1 MGVANGLER
10 GTKMKDQARVV
21 IIGGGITGCSIAY
34 HLTQMGWKDV
44 VLLDKGELTSGATF
58 HAAGL
63 VGQLRAS
70 VNITKMLKY
79 SIELYSHLEKETGQH
94 TGWSQVGGLRIASS
108 KDRMEELR
116 RSAAMAKTFGLP
128 MELISPKEASELFP
142 VMERKGIVGAAFLP
156 TDGQIDP
163 SGVTYALAK
172 GARERGAEIHTE
184 TRVTG
189 ITLKKGA
196 VYEVVTE
203 RGKIKAE
210 IVVNAA
216 GIWAPEIGRM
226 VGVSIPIIPM
236 EHQYIITKPI
246 AGVRRGMPTMRDP
259 DLLVYF
265 REEMGGL
272 VMGGYEHNPIP
283 WGLDG
288 IPRDFT
294 KKLLKSNYEHFEPLS
309 RLAMK
314 RVPVIGKAEIIT
326 LLNGPEAF
334 TSDGDF
340 ILGES
345 AEVKNFFVA
354 AGFCAHGIA
363 AGGGVGKM
371 MAEWIIEG
379 RPSLDLWRLDIR
391 RLGAHHGSQK
401 YVLDRAIEVYA
412 HHYSISWPYEEM
424 KSARPLR
431 LSPLYHRLKR
441 MRAVFGE
448 KAGWERPNWFAPEGV
463 PAKDELGWELP
474 NWFRHVGEEHQS
486 VRTKAGIIDQTS
498 FGKIEVK
505 GPGALDLLQKITD
518 NEMNKPVGSIT
529 YTQMLNE
536 KGGIECDLTVSRI
549 AEDCFYL
556 VTGTAFVKHDL
567 DWIHKHLPED
577 HSVTVIDVTSSKACI
592 TLCGPQARKILQA
605 LTKDDLSNEGFPY
618 MTCKQI
624 NLGYAP
630 VLALRITYVG
640 ELGWELHLPIEYTL
654 HVYDLLCEAGK
665 PFGLRNV
672 GYRAIESLRLEKG
685 YRYWSG
691 DISPEYTPFEAG
703 LDFCVK
709 MAKGEFIGREALLIQ
724 KERGISR
731 RLCCL
736 TIDTGPLMPVGK
748 EAILDG
754 EKVIGIVTS
763 GGYGH
768 TIKKPIAYGYLPIEY
783 SKPGTRLQ
791 IEVAAKRYD
800 ATVEKEPLY
809 DPENKRVKA

>member
-1 MGVANGLER
+1 
-10 GTKMKDQARVV
+10 MKNQARVV

-44 VLLDKGELTSGATF
+44 VIVDKGELTSGATF

-79 SIELYSHLEKETGQH
+79 SIELYSRLEKETGQH
-94 TGWSQVGGLRIASS
+94 TAWSEVGGLRIASS

-128 MELISPKEASELFP
+128 MELISPKEACDLFP
-142 VMERKGIVGAAFLP
+142 VMEKKGIVGAAFLP

-172 GARERGAEIHTE
+172 GARDRGAEIYTD

-189 ITLKKGA
+189 IALKSGA
-196 VYEVVTE
+196 VREVITE
-203 RGKIKAE
+203 KGKIKTE

-216 GIWAPEIGRM
+216 GIWAPEIGKM
-226 VGVSIPIIPM
+226 VGVPIPIIPM

-246 AGVRRGMPTMRDP
+246 EGVPRGMTTMRDP

-265 REEMGGL
+265 REEVGGL
-272 VMGGYEHNPIP
+272 VMGGYEHHPIP
-283 WGLDG
+283 WALDG

-309 RLAMK
+309 LLAMK
-314 RVPVIGKAEIIT
+314 RVPAVGKAEIIT

-340 ILGES
+340 IMGEA
-345 AEVKNFFVA
+345 AEVKNFFVS

-363 AGGGVGKM
+363 AAGGVGKM

-379 RPSLDLWRLDIR
+379 RPSLDIWRLDIR
-391 RLGAHHGSQK
+391 RLGAHHASQK
-401 YVLDRAIEVYA
+401 YALDRSIEVYA
-412 HHYSISWPYEEM
+412 HHYSMSWPYEEM

-431 LSPLYHRLKR
+431 MSPLYHRLKTT
-441 MRAVFGE
+441 RAVFGE
-448 KAGWERPNWFAPEGV
+448 KSGWERPNWFAPNGV
-463 PAKDELGWELP
+463 PQKDILGWGLP
-474 NWFRHVGEEHQS
+474 NWFKHVGKEHQT

-498 FGKIEVK
+498 FGKVEMK
-505 GPGALDLLQKITD
+505 GPGALPLLQRITD
-518 NEMNKPVGSIT
+518 NQMDRPIGSVT
-529 YTQMLNE
+529 YTQMLTE
-536 KGGIECDLTVSRI
+536 RGGIECDLSVSRI
-549 AEDCFYL
+549 AEDHFYL
-556 VTGTAFVKHDL
+556 VTGTAFIKHDL
-567 DWIHKHLPED
+567 SWIQKHLPED
-577 HSVTVIDVTSSKACI
+577 RSVTLNDVTSSKACI
-592 TLCGPQARKILQA
+592 TLCGPQARNILKQ
-605 LTKDDLSNEGFPY
+605 LTRDDISNSGFPY
-618 MTCKQI
+618 MTCKRI
-624 NLGYAP
+624 TIGYAP

-640 ELGWELHLPIEYTL
+640 ELGWELHMPMEHASY
-654 HVYDLLCEAGK
+654 VYDALWEGGK
-665 PFGLRNV
+665 SLGLANV
-672 GYRAIESLRLEKG
+672 GYRCIESLRLEKG

-709 MAKGEFIGREALLIQ
+709 LNKGEFIGRQALLNQ
-724 KERGISR
+724 KEKGIAR

-736 TIDTGPLMPVGK
+736 TIHTGPLMPVGK

-754 EKVIGIVTS
+754 DKVVGIVTS
-763 GGYGH
+763 GGFGH
-768 TIKKPIAYGYLPIEY
+768 TIKKPIAYGYLPTDY
-783 SKPGTRLQ
+783 AKPGTRLQ

-809 DPENKRVKA
+809 DPLNEKVKG

>member
-1 MGVANGLER
+1 
-10 GTKMKDQARVV
+10 MKDQARVV

-34 HLTQMGWKDV
+34 HLTLMGWKDV
-44 VLLDKGELTSGATF
+44 VIVDKGELTSGATF

-79 SIELYSHLEKETGQH
+79 SIELYSRLEKETGQH
-94 TGWSQVGGLRIASS
+94 TAWSEVGGLRIASS

-128 MELISPKEASELFP
+128 MELISPEEACDLFP
-142 VMERKGIVGAAFLP
+142 VMEKKGIVGAAFLP

-172 GARERGAEIHTE
+172 GARDRGAEIYTD

-189 ITLKKGA
+189 ITLKNGA
-196 VYEVVTE
+196 VQEVITE
-203 RGKIKAE
+203 KGKIKTE

-216 GIWAPEIGRM
+216 GIWAPEIGKM
-226 VGVSIPIIPM
+226 VGVPIPIIPM

-246 AGVRRGMPTMRDP
+246 EGVPRGMTTMRDP

-265 REEMGGL
+265 REEVGGL
-272 VMGGYEHNPIP
+272 IMGGYEHNPIP
-283 WGLDG
+283 WALDG
-288 IPRDFT
+288 IPRNFT
-294 KKLLKSNYEHFEPLS
+294 KTLLKSNYEHFEPLS

-314 RVPVIGKAEIIT
+314 RVPAIGKAEIIT

-340 ILGES
+340 IMGEA
-345 AEVKNFFVA
+345 AEVKNFFVT

-379 RPSLDLWRLDIR
+379 RPSLDIWRLDIR
-391 RLGAHHGSQK
+391 RLGAHHTSQK
-401 YVLDRAIEVYA
+401 YALDRSIEVYA
-412 HHYSISWPYEEM
+412 HHYSMSWPYEEM
-424 KSARPLR
+424 KSGRPLR
-431 LSPLYHRLKR
+431 MSPLYHRLKG

-448 KAGWERPNWFAPEGV
+448 KSGWERPNWFAPKGV
-463 PAKDELGWELP
+463 PQKDVLGWGLP
-474 NWFRHVGEEHQS
+474 NWFKHVGKEHQT

-498 FGKIEVK
+498 FGKIEIK
-505 GPGALDLLQKITD
+505 GPGALPFLQRITD
-518 NEMNKPVGSIT
+518 NQMDKPVGSVT
-529 YTQMLNE
+529 YTQMLND
-536 KGGIECDLTVSRI
+536 KGGIECDLSVSRMG
-549 AEDCFYL
+549 EDHYYL
-556 VTGTAFVKHDL
+556 VTGTAFIKHDL
-567 DWIHKHLPED
+567 SWIQKHLPD
-577 HSVTVIDVTSSKACI
+577 DRSVTVNDVTSSKACI
-592 TLCGPQARKILQA
+592 TLCGPQARNILRQ
-605 LTKDDLSNEGFPY
+605 LTGDDISNQGFPY

-624 NLGYAP
+624 TLGYTP
-630 VLALRITYVG
+630 VFALRITYVG
-640 ELGWELHLPIEYTL
+640 ELGWELHMPMEYAL
-654 HVYDLLCEAGK
+654 YVYDALREVGK
-665 PFGLRNV
+665 SFGLENV
-672 GYRAIESLRLEKG
+672 GYRCIESLRLEKG

-709 MAKGEFIGREALLIQ
+709 LNKGEFIGRQALLDH
-724 KERGISR
+724 KEKGITR

-736 TIDTGPLMPVGK
+736 TIHTGALMPVGK

-754 EKVIGIVTS
+754 DKVIGIVTS

-768 TIKKPIAYGYLPIEY
+768 TIKKPIAYGYLPADY
-783 SKPGTRLQ
+783 AKPGTRLQ

-809 DPENKRVKA
+809 DPENKKVKG

>member
-1 MGVANGLER
+1 
-10 GTKMKDQARVV
+10 MKDLARVV

-34 HLTQMGWKDV
+34 HLTEMGWKDV

-79 SIELYSHLEKETGQH
+79 SIELYSRLERETGQH
-94 TGWSQVGGLRIASS
+94 TGWSEVGGLRIASS

-128 MELISPKEASELFP
+128 MELISPKEACDLFP
-142 VMERKGIVGAAFLP
+142 VMEKKGIVGAAFLP

-172 GARERGAEIHTE
+172 GARDREATIYTE
-184 TRVTG
+184 TRVAG
-189 ITLKKGA
+189 ITLKNGA
-196 VYEVVTE
+196 IYEVLTE
-203 RGKIKAE
+203 KGKIKTE
-210 IVVNAA
+210 IVVDAA
-216 GIWAPEIGRM
+216 GIWAPEIGKM
-226 VGVSIPIIPM
+226 VGVFIPIIPM

-246 AGVRRGMPTMRDP
+246 GGVRKGMPTMRDP

-265 REEMGGL
+265 REEVGGL
-272 VMGGYEHNPIP
+272 IMGGYEHNPIP
-283 WGLDG
+283 WALDG

-294 KKLLKSNYEHFEPLS
+294 KTLLKSNYEHFEPLS
-309 RLAMK
+309 SLAMK
-314 RVPVIGKAEIIT
+314 RVPCIGEAEIIT

-340 ILGES
+340 VMGEA

-379 RPSLDLWRLDIR
+379 KPSLDLWRLDIR

-401 YVLDRAIEVYA
+401 YILERSFEVYA
-412 HHYSISWPYEEM
+412 HHYSMSWPYEEM
-424 KSARPLR
+424 PSARPLR
-431 LSPLYHRLKR
+431 MSPLYQRLKK

-448 KAGWERPNWFAPEGV
+448 KSGWERPNWFAPKGV
-463 PAKDELGWELP
+463 APKENLGWGLP
-474 NWFRHVGEEHQS
+474 NWFEHVGKEHET
-486 VRTKAGIIDQTS
+486 VRTKSGILDQSS
-498 FGKIEVK
+498 FGKIEIK
-505 GPGALDLLQKITD
+505 GQGALSFLQKITSNQMD
-518 NEMNKPVGSIT
+518 KPIGSIT
-529 YTQMLNE
+529 YTQMLNK

-549 AEDCFYL
+549 GEEHFYL
-556 VTGTAFVKHDL
+556 VTGTAFIKHDL
-567 DWIHKHLPED
+567 SWIQKHLPKD
-577 HSVTVIDVTSSKACI
+577 SPISATDVTSSRACI
-592 TLCGPQARKILQA
+592 TLCGPQSRNILKH
-605 LTKDDLSNEGFPY
+605 LTQGDVSNEGFPY

-624 NLGYAP
+624 FIGYGPA
-630 VLALRITYVG
+630 LALRITYVG
-640 ELGWELHLPIEYTL
+640 ELGWELHVPVEYAL
-654 HVYDLLCEAGK
+654 YVYDAILEAGK
-665 PFGLRNV
+665 SFGLTNV
-672 GYRAIESLRLEKG
+672 GYRSIESLRLEKG

-709 MAKGEFIGREALLIQ
+709 LDKGDFIGREALLAQ
-724 KERGISR
+724 KEKGISR
-731 RLCCL
+731 RLSCL
-736 TIDTGPLMPVGK
+736 TLHTGPHAIPLMPVGK

-754 EKVIGIVTS
+754 DKVIGLVTS
-763 GGYGH
+763 GGFGY
-768 TIKKPIAYGYLPIEY
+768 TVNKPIAYGYLPMAY
-783 SKPGTRLQ
+783 SEPGTRLQ
-791 IEVAAKRYD
+791 IEVAAKRYE
-800 ATVEKEPLY
+800 ASVEKEPLY
-809 DPENKRVKA
+809 DPENLKVRG

>member
-1 MGVANGLER
+1 
-10 GTKMKDQARVV
+10 MKDQARVV

-34 HLTQMGWKDV
+34 HLTKMGWTDV

-63 VGQLRAS
+63 VGQLRSS

-79 SIELYSHLEKETGQH
+79 SIELYSRLEEETGQH
-94 TGWSQVGGLRIASS
+94 TGWSEVGGLRIASS

-116 RSAAMAKTFGLP
+116 RLAAMAKTFGLP
-128 MELISPKEASELFP
+128 MELISPEEACDLFP
-142 VMERKGIVGAAFLP
+142 VMEKKGIVGAAHLP

-172 GARERGAEIHTE
+172 GAKDRGATIYTE

-189 ITLKKGA
+189 IKLKNGA
-196 VYEVVTE
+196 VNEVLTE
-203 RGKIKAE
+203 KGNIQTE

-216 GIWAPEIGRM
+216 GIWAPEIGKM

-236 EHQYIITKPI
+236 EHQYLITKPI
-246 AGVRRGMPTMRDP
+246 KGVRKGMPTMRDP

-265 REEMGGL
+265 REEVGGL

-283 WGLDG
+283 WALNG

-294 KKLLKSNYEHFEPLS
+294 KTLLKSNYEHFEPLS
-309 RLAMK
+309 LLAMK
-314 RVPVIGKAEIIT
+314 RVPAIGEAEIIT

-340 ILGES
+340 VMGET
-345 AEVKNFFVA
+345 AEVKNFYVA

-379 RPSLDLWRLDIR
+379 APSLDLWRLDIR
-391 RLGAHHGSQK
+391 RFGPHHGSQK
-401 YVLDRAIEVYA
+401 YALERSIEVYA
-412 HHYSISWPYEEM
+412 HHYSMSWPYEEM
-424 KSARPLR
+424 LSARPLR
-431 LSPLYHRLKR
+431 TSPLYQRLKK

-448 KAGWERPNWFAPEGV
+448 KSGWERPNWFAPKGV
-463 PAKDELGWELP
+463 TPRDKLGWGLP
-474 NWFRHVGEEHQS
+474 NWFEHVGKEHEA

-498 FGKIEVK
+498 FGKIEIK
-505 GPGALDLLQKITD
+505 GPGSLQFLQKITA
-518 NEMNKPVGSIT
+518 NQMEKPVGSII

-536 KGGIECDLTVSRI
+536 RGGIECDLTISRLG
-549 AEDCFYL
+549 EEHFYL

-567 DWIHKHLPED
+567 SWIHRHLPKNSLI
-577 HSVTVIDVTSSKACI
+577 SVNEVTSNKACI
-592 TLCGPQARKILQA
+592 TLCGPQSRHILEQ

-624 NLGYAP
+624 TIGYAP
-630 VLALRITYVG
+630 ALALRITYVG
-640 ELGWELHLPIEYTL
+640 ELGWEFHVPIEYAL
-654 HVYDLLCEAGK
+654 YVYDAIWEAGK
-665 PFGLRNV
+665 PSGLVNT
-672 GYRAIESLRLEKG
+672 GYRCIESLRLEKG

-703 LDFCVK
+703 LNFCVQLN
-709 MAKGEFIGREALLIQ
+709 KGEFIGRNALLAQ
-724 KERGISR
+724 KEKGITR
-731 RLCCL
+731 RLSCL
-736 TIDTGPLMPVGK
+736 TIHSGPLMPIGK

-754 EKVIGIVTS
+754 DKVIGLVTS
-763 GGYGH
+763 GGFGH
-768 TIKKPIAYGYLPIEY
+768 TIKKPIAYGYLPLDY
-783 SKPGTRLQ
+783 SIPGTRLQ
-791 IEVAAKRYD
+791 IEVAAMRYE

-809 DPENKRVKA
+809 DPENLKVKS

>member
-1 MGVANGLER
+1 
-10 GTKMKDQARVV
+10 MKDQARVV

-34 HLTQMGWKDV
+34 HLTAMGWKDV

-94 TGWSQVGGLRIASS
+94 TAWSEVGGLRIASS

-128 MELISPKEASELFP
+128 MELISPKEACDLFP
-142 VMERKGIVGAAFLP
+142 VMEKKGIVGAAFLP

-172 GARERGAEIHTE
+172 GARDRGAEIYTE
-184 TRVTG
+184 TRVIG
-189 ITLKKGA
+189 ITLKNGA
-196 VYEVVTE
+196 VHEVITE
-203 RGKIKAE
+203 KGKIKTE

-216 GIWAPEIGRM
+216 GIWAPEIGKM
-226 VGVSIPIIPM
+226 VGVPIPIIPM

-246 AGVRRGMPTMRDP
+246 EGVPRGMTTMRDP

-265 REEMGGL
+265 REEVGGL
-272 VMGGYEHNPIP
+272 IMGGYEHNPIP
-283 WGLDG
+283 WALDG

-309 RLAMK
+309 VLAMK
-314 RVPVIGKAEIIT
+314 RVPPIGKAEIIT

-340 ILGES
+340 MMGEA
-345 AEVKNFFVA
+345 AEVKNFFVS

-363 AGGGVGKM
+363 AAGGVGKM

-379 RPSLDLWRLDIR
+379 RPSLDIWRLDIR
-391 RLGAHHGSQK
+391 RLGAHHASQK
-401 YVLDRAIEVYA
+401 YALDRSIEVYA
-412 HHYSISWPYEEM
+412 HHYSMSWPYEEM

-431 LSPLYHRLKR
+431 MSPLYHRLKK

-448 KAGWERPNWFAPEGV
+448 KSGWERPNWFAP
-463 PAKDELGWELP
+463 KDAPPKDQLRWGLP
-474 NWFRHVGEEHQS
+474 NWFKHVGKEHQS

-498 FGKIEVK
+498 FGKIEIK
-505 GPGALDLLQKITD
+505 GPGALPFLQRITD
-518 NEMNKPVGSIT
+518 NQMDKPVGSVT
-529 YTQMLNE
+529 YTQMLND
-536 KGGIECDLTVSRI
+536 KGGIECDLSVSRI
-549 AEDCFYL
+549 GENHFYL
-556 VTGTAFVKHDL
+556 VTGTAFIKHDL
-567 DWIHKHLPED
+567 SWIQKHLPD
-577 HSVTVIDVTSSKACI
+577 DRSVTVNDVTSSKSCI
-592 TLCGPQARKILQA
+592 TLCGPQARNILKK
-605 LTKDDLSNEGFPY
+605 LTMDDVSNEGFPY

-624 NLGYAP
+624 TLGYAP
-630 VLALRITYVG
+630 VLAIRITYVG
-640 ELGWELHLPIEYTL
+640 ELGWELHLPVESALY
-654 HVYDLLCEAGK
+654 VYDAIGEAGK
-665 PFGLRNV
+665 SFGLVNA
-672 GYRAIESLRLEKG
+672 GYRCIESLRLEKG

-691 DISPEYTPFEAG
+691 DISPEYTPYEAG

-709 MAKGEFIGREALLIQ
+709 LNKGEFIGREALLAH
-724 KERGISR
+724 KEKGITR

-736 TIDTGPLMPVGK
+736 TLQTGPLMPVGK

-754 EKVIGIVTS
+754 DKVIGIVTS

-768 TIKKPIAYGYLPIEY
+768 TIKKPIAYGYLPIDH

-809 DPENKRVKA
+809 DPENRKVKG

>member
-1 MGVANGLER
+1 
-10 GTKMKDQARVV
+10 MKDQARVV

-34 HLTQMGWKDV
+34 HLTKMGWKDV

-63 VGQLRAS
+63 VGQLRSS

-79 SIELYSHLEKETGQH
+79 SIELYSRLEAETGQH
-94 TGWSQVGGLRIASS
+94 TTWSEVGGLRIASS

-128 MELISPKEASELFP
+128 MELISPKEACDLFP
-142 VMERKGIVGAAFLP
+142 VMEKKGIVGAAILP

-172 GARERGAEIHTE
+172 GARDRGAAIYTE
-184 TRVTG
+184 TRVTAV
-189 ITLKKGA
+189 TLKNGA
-196 VYEVVTE
+196 VAEVLTE
-203 RGKIKAE
+203 KGKIKTE

-216 GIWAPEIGRM
+216 GIWAPEIGKM

-236 EHQYIITKPI
+236 EHQYVITKPI
-246 AGVRRGMPTMRDP
+246 EGVRKGMATMRDP

-265 REEMGGL
+265 REEVGGL
-272 VMGGYEHNPIP
+272 IMGGYEHNPIP
-283 WGLDG
+283 WALDG

-294 KKLLKSNYEHFEPLS
+294 KTLLKSNYEHFEPLS
-309 RLAMK
+309 LLAMK
-314 RVPVIGKAEIIT
+314 RVPVIGQAEIIT

-340 ILGES
+340 IMGEA

-379 RPSLDLWRLDIR
+379 EPSLDLWRLDIR
-391 RLGAHHGSQK
+391 RLGGHHGSQK
-401 YVLDRAIEVYA
+401 YVLDRSIEVYA
-412 HHYSISWPYEEM
+412 HHYSMSWPYEEM
-424 KSARPLR
+424 LSARPLR
-431 LSPLYHRLKR
+431 TSPLYHRLKS

-448 KAGWERPNWFAPEGV
+448 KSAWERPNWFAPRGAAPKE
-463 PAKDELGWELP
+463 KLGWGLP
-474 NWFRHVGEEHQS
+474 NWFEYVGKEHET
-486 VRTKAGIIDQTS
+486 VRTKAAIIDQTS
-498 FGKIEVK
+498 FGKIEIK
-505 GPGALDLLQKITD
+505 GEGALPFLQRITD
-518 NEMNKPVGSIT
+518 NQMDKPVGSVT

-549 AEDCFYL
+549 TEDHFYL
-556 VTGTAFVKHDL
+556 VTGTAFIKHDL
-567 DWIHKHLPED
+567 SWIQKHLSKD
-577 HSVTVIDVTSSKACI
+577 SSISVTDVTSAKACI
-592 TLCGPQARKILQA
+592 TLCGPQARNILKQ
-605 LTKDDLSNEGFPY
+605 LTKDDVSNEGFPY

-624 NLGYAP
+624 YIGYAP

-640 ELGWELHLPIEYTL
+640 ELGWELHMPVEYAL
-654 HVYDLLCEAGK
+654 HVYDAIWKAGK
-665 PFGLRNV
+665 SLGLANV
-672 GYRAIESLRLEKG
+672 GYRCIESLRLEKG

-709 MAKGEFIGREALLIQ
+709 ANKGDFTGRKALLAK
-724 KERGISR
+724 KEKGITR

-736 TIDTGPLMPVGK
+736 TIDAGPLMPVGK

-754 EKVIGIVTS
+754 EKVIGLVTS
-763 GGYGH
+763 GGFGH
-768 TIKKPIAYGYLPIEY
+768 TIQKPIAYGYLPIQY
-783 SKPGTRLQ
+783 SEPGTRLQ
-791 IEVAAKRYD
+791 IEVAVKRYE

-809 DPENKRVKA
+809 DPENLKVKS

>member
-1 MGVANGLER
+1 
-10 GTKMKDQARVV
+10 MKDQARVV

-34 HLTQMGWKDV
+34 HLTAMGWKDV

-94 TGWSQVGGLRIASS
+94 TGWSEVGGLRIASS

-128 MELISPKEASELFP
+128 MELISPKEACDLFP
-142 VMERKGIVGAAFLP
+142 VMGKKGIVGAAFLP

-172 GARERGAEIHTE
+172 GARDRGAEIYTE
-184 TRVTG
+184 TRVIG
-189 ITLKKGA
+189 ITLKNGA
-196 VYEVVTE
+196 IHEVITE
-203 RGKIKAE
+203 KGKIKTE

-216 GIWAPEIGRM
+216 GIWAPEIGKM

-236 EHQYIITKPI
+236 EHQYVITKPI
-246 AGVRRGMPTMRDP
+246 EGVCKGMTTMRDP

-265 REEMGGL
+265 REEVGGL
-272 VMGGYEHNPIP
+272 IMGGYEHNPIP
-283 WGLDG
+283 WALDG

-294 KKLLKSNYEHFEPLS
+294 KKLLKSNFEHFEPLS

-314 RVPVIGKAEIIT
+314 RVPAIGKAEIIT

-340 ILGES
+340 IMGEA

-379 RPSLDLWRLDIR
+379 KPSLDIWRLDIL
-391 RLGAHHGSQK
+391 RLGAHHASQK
-401 YVLDRAIEVYA
+401 YALDRSIEVYA
-412 HHYSISWPYEEM
+412 HHYSMSWPYEEM

-431 LSPLYHRLKR
+431 MSPLYHRLKK

-448 KAGWERPNWFAPEGV
+448 KSGWERPNWFAPKDV
-463 PAKDELGWELP
+463 PPKDQLGWGLP
-474 NWFRHVGEEHQS
+474 NWFKHVGKEHQTI
-486 VRTKAGIIDQTS
+486 RTKAGIIDQTS
-498 FGKIEVK
+498 FGKIEIK
-505 GPGALDLLQKITD
+505 GPGALLFLQRITD
-518 NEMNKPVGSIT
+518 NQMDRPIGSVT
-529 YTQMLNE
+529 YTQMLNN
-536 KGGIECDLTVSRI
+536 KGGIECDLTVSRTG
-549 AEDCFYL
+549 EDHFYL
-556 VTGTAFVKHDL
+556 VTGTAFIKHDL
-567 DWIHKHLPED
+567 SWIQRHLPKD
-577 HSVTVIDVTSSKACI
+577 HSISVTDITSAKSCI
-592 TLCGPQARKILQA
+592 TLCGPQARNILKK
-605 LTKDDLSNEGFPY
+605 LTKDDVSNEAFPY

-630 VLALRITYVG
+630 VLAIRITYVG
-640 ELGWELHLPIEYTL
+640 ELGWELHLPMDYAL
-654 HVYDLLCEAGK
+654 YVYDAIGEAGK
-665 PFGLRNV
+665 SFGLVNA
-672 GYRAIESLRLEKG
+672 GYRCIESLRLEKG

-691 DISPEYTPFEAG
+691 DISPEYTPCEAG

-709 MAKGEFIGREALLIQ
+709 LNKGDFIGREALLAH
-724 KERGISR
+724 KEKGITR

-736 TIDTGPLMPVGK
+736 TLQTGPLMPVGK

-754 EKVIGIVTS
+754 DKVVGIVTS

-768 TIKKPIAYGYLPIEY
+768 TIKKPIAYGYLPIDY

-809 DPENKRVKA
+809 DPLNEKLKS

>member
-1 MGVANGLER
+1 
-10 GTKMKDQARVV
+10 MKDQARVV

-34 HLTQMGWKDV
+34 HLTAMGWKDV
-44 VLLDKGELTSGATF
+44 VVLDKGELTSGATF

-79 SIELYSHLEKETGQH
+79 SIELYSRLEEETGQH
-94 TGWSQVGGLRIASS
+94 TGWSEVGGLRIASS

-128 MELISPKEASELFP
+128 MELISPKEACDLFP
-142 VMERKGIVGAAFLP
+142 VMEKKGIVGAAFLP

-172 GARERGAEIHTE
+172 GARDRGAEIYTE

-189 ITLKKGA
+189 ITLKNGA
-196 VYEVVTE
+196 VYEVSTE
-203 RGKIKAE
+203 KGNIKTE

-216 GIWAPEIGRM
+216 GIWAPEIGKM
-226 VGVSIPIIPM
+226 VGVPIPIIPM

-246 AGVRRGMPTMRDP
+246 EGVRKGMTTMRDP
-259 DLLVYF
+259 DNLVYF
-265 REEMGGL
+265 REEVGGL
-272 VMGGYEHNPIP
+272 IMGGYEHNPIP
-283 WGLDG
+283 WAFDG

-294 KKLLKSNYEHFEPLS
+294 KTLLKSNYEHFEPLS
-309 RLAMK
+309 LLAMK
-314 RVPVIGKAEIIT
+314 RVPAIGNAEIIT

-340 ILGES
+340 VMGEA

-371 MAEWIIEG
+371 IAEWIIEG
-379 RPSLDLWRLDIR
+379 EPSLDLWRLDIR
-391 RLGAHHGSQK
+391 RLGAHHGSQR
-401 YVLDRAIEVYA
+401 YALGRSSEVYA
-412 HHYSISWPYEEM
+412 HHYSMSWPYEEM
-424 KSARPLR
+424 LSARPLR
-431 LSPLYHRLKR
+431 MSPLYHRLKP

-448 KAGWERPNWFAPEGV
+448 KSGWERPNWFAPKGV
-463 PAKDELGWELP
+463 APKEKLGWGLP
-474 NWFRHVGEEHQS
+474 NWFEYVGKEHET
-486 VRTKAGIIDQTS
+486 VRTKVGVIDQSS
-498 FGKIEVK
+498 FGKIEIK
-505 GPGALDLLQKITD
+505 GGGTLPFLQRITTNQMD
-518 NEMNKPVGSIT
+518 KPVGSVT

-549 AEDCFYL
+549 GEEHFYL
-556 VTGTAFVKHDL
+556 VTGTAFIKHDL
-567 DWIHKHLPED
+567 SWVQKHLPMD
-577 HSVTVIDVTSSKACI
+577 HSITVMDVTSAKACL
-592 TLCGPQARKILQA
+592 TLCGPQARNILKQ
-605 LTKDDLSNEGFPY
+605 LTEDDISNEGFPY
-618 MTCKQI
+618 MTCKEI
-624 NLGYAP
+624 TIGYAP

-640 ELGWELHLPIEYTL
+640 ELGWELHMPVEYAL
-654 HVYDLLCEAGK
+654 HVYDAIWEAGK
-665 PFGLRNV
+665 SFGLANV
-672 GYRAIESLRLEKG
+672 GYRCIESLRLEKG

-709 MAKGEFIGREALLIQ
+709 LSKGDFIGRKALLAQ
-724 KERGISR
+724 KEKGITR

-736 TIDTGPLMPVGK
+736 TIHTGPPTIPLMPIGK

-754 EKVIGIVTS
+754 DKVIGLVTS
-763 GGYGH
+763 GGFGY
-768 TIKKPIAYGYLPIEY
+768 TVKKPIAYGYLPIAY
-783 SKPGTRLQ
+783 SEPGTRLQ
-791 IEVAAKRYD
+791 IEVAAKRYE
-800 ATVEKEPLY
+800 AAVEKEPLY
-809 DPENKRVKA
+809 DQENLKVKS

>member
-1 MGVANGLER
+1 
-10 GTKMKDQARVV
+10 MKNQARVV

-34 HLTQMGWKDV
+34 HLTKMGWTDV
-44 VLLDKGELTSGATF
+44 ALLDKGELTSGATF

-63 VGQLRAS
+63 VGQLRSS

-79 SIELYSHLEKETGQH
+79 SIELYSRLEEETGQH
-94 TGWSQVGGLRIASS
+94 TGWSEVGGLRIASS
-108 KDRMEELR
+108 KNRMEELR

-128 MELISPKEASELFP
+128 MELISPKEACDLFP
-142 VMERKGIVGAAFLP
+142 VMEKKGIIGAANLP

-172 GARERGAEIHTE
+172 GAKDRGATIYTE

-189 ITLKKGA
+189 IHLKNGSVDEVLTEKGSIKT
-196 VYEVVTE
+196 EV
-203 RGKIKAE
+203 
-210 IVVNAA
+210 VVNAA
-216 GIWAPEIGRM
+216 GIWAPEIGKM

-246 AGVRRGMPTMRDP
+246 EGVRKGMPTMRDP

-265 REEMGGL
+265 REEVGGL
-272 VMGGYEHNPIP
+272 IMGGYEHNPIP
-283 WGLDG
+283 WAMDG

-294 KKLLKSNYEHFEPLS
+294 KTLLKSNYEHFEPLS
-309 RLAMK
+309 LLAMK
-314 RVPVIGKAEIIT
+314 RVPAIGNAEIIT

-340 ILGES
+340 IMGE
-345 AEVKNFFVA
+345 AGEVRNFFVA

-379 RPSLDLWRLDIR
+379 VPGLDLWRLDIR
-391 RLGAHHGSQK
+391 RLGTHHGSQK
-401 YVLDRAIEVYA
+401 YALERSIEVYA
-412 HHYSISWPYEEM
+412 HHYSMSWPYEEM
-424 KSARPLR
+424 LSARPLR
-431 LSPLYHRLKR
+431 TSPLYHRLKK

-448 KAGWERPNWFAPEGV
+448 KSGWERPNWFAPKGV
-463 PAKDELGWELP
+463 IPKDKLGWGLP
-474 NWFRHVGEEHQS
+474 NWFEHVGKEHET

-498 FGKIEVK
+498 FGKIEIK
-505 GPGALDLLQKITD
+505 GPGSLPFLQKMAVSQMD
-518 NEMNKPVGSIT
+518 KPVGSIT

-549 AEDCFYL
+549 GENHFYL
-556 VTGTAFVKHDL
+556 ITGTALVKHDQS
-567 DWIHKHLPED
+567 WILKHLPED
-577 HSVTVIDVTSSKACI
+577 SSIVINDVTSSKACI
-592 TLCGPQARKILQA
+592 TLCGPQSRHILKQ
-605 LTKDDLSNEGFPY
+605 LTKDDMSNEAFPY
-618 MTCKQI
+618 MTCRQI
-624 NLGYAP
+624 YIGHAP
-630 VLALRITYVG
+630 ALALRITYVG
-640 ELGWELHLPIEYTL
+640 ELGWELHIPIEYAL
-654 HVYDLLCEAGK
+654 NVYDAIWKAGK
-665 PFGLRNV
+665 SFGLINA
-672 GYRAIESLRLEKG
+672 GYRCIESLRLEKG

-709 MAKGEFIGREALLIQ
+709 LDKDNFIGQEALLTQ
-724 KERGISR
+724 KEKGISR

-736 TIDTGPLMPVGK
+736 TLQTEPLMPVGK

-754 EKVIGIVTS
+754 DKVIGLVTS
-763 GGYGH
+763 GGFGH
-768 TIKKPIAYGYLPIEY
+768 TIQKPIAYGYLPMDY

-791 IEVAAKRYD
+791 IEVAAKRVE

-809 DPENKRVKA
+809 DPENLKVKR